1 MPSLT
6 FEAFLHLF
14 QTGWTSQEIIA
25 HGLSDFLRAG
35 DDMYLHE
42 VADHLDRASETSDQ
56 KQAEAEIRAALQ
68 ALEQAADLYSMGTPE
83 SLAQMRTEI
92 SADSVSTYYKQ
103 RGYYLASLSLTVSSM
118 LSKHLGYKEQCERS
132 ADRALGMFQR
142 YIQSYSSTA
151 TPENRRKPSILYPPA
166 LAATSTTGKHK
177 PSTHMK
183 LNKEQ
188 AALHKVLKKWLD
200 TRIVKGLILLY
211 NRW

>member
-42 VADHLDRASETSDQ
+42 VADHLDRASDTSDQ

-68 ALEQAADLYSMGTPE
+68 ALEQAADLYRMGTPE
-83 SLAQMRTEI
+83 PLAQMRTEI

-103 RGYYLASLSLTVSSM
+103 RGYYLASLSFTVISM
-118 LSKHLGYKEQCERS
+118 LSKHLGFKEQCERA

-142 YIQSYSSTA
+142 YRSTVMQA
-151 TPENRRKPSILYPPA
+151 AFYPPSVA
-166 LAATSTTGKHK
+166 GTSTTGKHK
-177 PSTHMK
+177 PSTTMK

-200 TRIVKGLILLY
+200 TRTVKALILLY